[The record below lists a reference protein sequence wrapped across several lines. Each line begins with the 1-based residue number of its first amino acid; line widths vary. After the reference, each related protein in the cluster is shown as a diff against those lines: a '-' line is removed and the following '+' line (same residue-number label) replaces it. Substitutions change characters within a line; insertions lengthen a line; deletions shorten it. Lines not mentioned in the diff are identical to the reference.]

1 MSRRFQIYFK
11 SKNYQNVKD
20 SHIETLE
27 TICNSLNKYKNC
39 GICDAE
45 FAFRVKLR
53 KNVKTEWV
61 PKAGLCHFF
70 SLRAQKA
77 Y

>member
-1 MSRRFQIYFK
+1 MSRRFYIYFK

-27 TICNSLNKYKNC
+27 TVCNSINKYKNC
-39 GICDAE
+39 GICDAD

-53 KNVKTEWV
+53 R
-61 PKAGLCHFF
+61 H
-70 SLRAQKA
+70 
-77 Y
+77 